1 MRFNPYVAGG
11 GILLLLLLVFML
23 EPSVWLKRTE
33 HWTVARSGEVGDSVP
48 RPDPSQPAEGKKTG
62 NQQVGKNDF
71 DGSIETASGRPIPG
85 EKALLFRDV
94 AGYQKFLRSAPAGV
108 VLGQID
114 RLQAVRVRDGEW
126 LKSMGL
132 SGEITKG
139 NNYYVQVPQVP
150 LEVRTMGDSVYRVV
164 GSKALDLMGAEGVTS
179 GWGKNVKVAL
189 LDTSVSE
196 AETLLGAEAGHGTS
210 MKSLITGGSVA
221 VKGAAP
227 AAQVNNIPVLDGEGK
242 GNSFTLAQA
251 IVQAVDTGAQ
261 VINMSLGSD
270 GDSAV
275 VRAAV
280 AYAIS
285 RNVALVAATGNEAVN
300 RVSYP
305 AAYEG
310 VLAVASVDA
319 DKQQLY
325 FSNRGSSVGV
335 AAPGFAVVADW
346 PGGKTVE
353 VSGTSASTAL
363 VSGVLA
369 ALISKEP
376 GMTGT
381 RAVELIRQYA
391 DDTGAVGKD
400 EETGYGVVDLQRV
413 LERNQRGIIDLAVA
427 GVKLDP
433 AGKLTVA
440 VQNRGTETVNSP
452 VLEIGVGGSSR
463 KFYLG
468 SLAPGQSAAE
478 SVQFDAVRAR
488 QDGGIAGFASIQAPR
503 GLDQRSG
510 NDLWSG
516 YFKISK

>member
-1 MRFNPYVAGG
+1 
-11 GILLLLLLVFML
+11 ML
-23 EPSVWLKRTE
+23 EPSIWMKKFGGNGEGTGE
-33 HWTVARSGEVGDSVP
+33 ESVASGLRNPSAPPVEEKKKNS
-48 RPDPSQPAEGKKTG
+48 RPSGTK
-62 NQQVGKNDF
+62 DF
-71 DGSIETASGRPIPG
+71 DGTLETGSGREMPG
-85 EKALLFRDV
+85 EKVLLFQDAAAYRR
-94 AGYQKFLRSAPAGV
+94 FLGSAPGGV
-108 VLGQID
+108 VLGQIEGL
-114 RLQAVRVRDGEW
+114 RAVRVRDGEW
-126 LKSMGL
+126 LKSMG
-132 SGEITKG
+132 SGQDMTKG
-139 NNYYVQVPQVP
+139 NNYQVLVPQVP
-150 LEVRTMGDSVYRVV
+150 PEVRTRGEAAYRVV
-164 GSKALDLMGAEGVTS
+164 GAKALDLLGAEGVTS
-179 GWGKNVKVAL
+179 DWGKNVKVAL
-189 LDTSVSE
+189 LDTSVDE
-196 AETLLGAEAGHGTS
+196 AETVLGAEAGHGTS
-210 MKSLITGGSVA
+210 MKSLIVGGSGA
-221 VKGAAP
+221 VQGAAP
-227 AAQVNNIPVLDGEGK
+227 AAQINNIPVLDGKGK
-242 GNSFTLAQA
+242 GNSFILAQA

-280 AYAIS
+280 TYALS
-285 RNVALVAATGNEAVN
+285 KNVALVAAAGNEAVN

-310 VLAVASVDA
+310 VLAVASVDG

-325 FSNRGSSVGV
+325 FSNRGKSVGV
-335 AAPGFAVVADW
+335 AAPGFMVVADW

-376 GMTGT
+376 GITGT
-381 RAVELIRQYA
+381 RAIELIRQYA
-391 DDTGAVGKD
+391 DDTGAAGKD
-400 EETGYGVVDLQRV
+400 DETGYGVADLQRV

-427 GVKLDP
+427 GVKFDP
-433 AGKLTVA
+433 AGKLTAA

-488 QDGGIAGFASIQAPR
+488 QEGGIGGFASIQAPR
-503 GLDQRSG
+503 GSDQRPG

-516 YFKISK
+516 YFKIPK

>member
-1 MRFNPYVAGG
+1 MWFFQSSREASVVSQASGERRQPDLGKAVPGVTMAKKEKRAAPDPENLETGAGRAIAGEKILRFKDRANYEKFIGSMPAEA
-11 GILLLLLLVFML
+11 LLGRIDGLLALRVQDGK
-23 EPSVWLKRTE
+23 WLKTIPTTE
-33 HWTVARSGEVGDSVP
+33 FG
-48 RPDPSQPAEGKKTG
+48 
-62 NQQVGKNDF
+62 
-71 DGSIETASGRPIPG
+71 
-85 EKALLFRDV
+85 
-94 AGYQKFLRSAPAGV
+94 
-108 VLGQID
+108 
-114 RLQAVRVRDGEW
+114 
-126 LKSMGL
+126 SMG
-132 SGEITKG
+132 S
-139 NNYYVQVPQVP
+139 NYYVEAPKVP
-150 LEVRTMGDSVYRVV
+150 LEVLTAGNAQYRGV
-164 GSKALDLMGAEGVTS
+164 GTKAVEMMGAGAVTPD
-179 GWGKNVKVAL
+179 WGKGVKVAL
-189 LDTSVSE
+189 LDTAIQNTE
-196 AETLLGAEAGHGTS
+196 QLQGMEAGHGTA
-210 MKSLITGGSVA
+210 MLSLITGSSGLVQ
-221 VKGAAP
+221 GAGPGAT
-227 AAQVNNIPVLDGEGK
+227 VLNFPVLGGDGV
-242 GNSFTLAQA
+242 GNSFTLAEA
-251 IVQAVDTGAQ
+251 ILKAVDQGAR

-270 GDSAV
+270 GDSSV
-275 VRAAV
+275 VRDAV
-280 AYAIS
+280 AYALS
-285 RNVALVAATGNEAVN
+285 KNVALVAAAGNEAVN

-305 AAYEG
+305 AAYDG
-310 VLAVASVDA
+310 VVSVGSVDA
-319 DKQQLY
+319 DRQHLY
-325 FSNRGSSVGV
+325 FSNRGPSVSV
-335 AAPGFAVVADW
+335 VAPGYSVVADW

-468 SLAPGQSAAE
+468 SLAPGQSVAE
-478 SVQFDAVRAR
+478 SVQFDGVRAR
-488 QDGGIAGFASIQAPR
+488 QDGGIAGSASIQAPR
-503 GLDQRSG
+503 GSDQRPG

>member
-1 MRFNPYVAGG
+1 MIF
-11 GILLLLLLVFML
+11 LLLLLGLML
-23 EPSVWLKRTE
+23 EPSIWVKKVYRPGEL
-33 HWTVARSGEVGDSVP
+33 SGGEAALSALSAKSLGSP
-48 RPDPSQPAEGKKTG
+48 G
-62 NQQVGKNDF
+62 VGKTEVKPAGKRAMEEFMDT
-71 DGSIETASGRPIPG
+71 GAGREIPG
-85 EKALLFRDV
+85 EKALLFRNE
-94 AGYQKFLRSAPAGV
+94 AAYQRFLDSAPAGMI
-108 VLGQID
+108 LGRID
-114 RLQAVRVRDGEW
+114 GLRAVRVRDGSW
-126 LKSMGL
+126 LDAL
-132 SGEITKG
+132 AASGDMTSG
-139 NNYYVQVPQVP
+139 RNYHVQVPQVP
-150 LEVRTMGDSVYRVV
+150 VEVRTMGDAVYRVV
-164 GSKALDLMGAEGVTS
+164 GSKALNLLGAEGVTAE
-179 GWGKNVKVAL
+179 WGKNVPVAL
-189 LDTSVSE
+189 LDTKVSDS
-196 AETLLGAEAGHGTS
+196 ETLVGAESGHGTS
-210 MKSLITGGSVA
+210 MKSLIAGGSGV
-221 VKGAAP
+221 VQGAAP
-227 AAQVNNIPVLDGEGK
+227 KAQVTNFPVLDGEGK

-251 IVQAVDTGAQ
+251 IVQAVDGGAQ

-280 AYAIS
+280 AYALS
-285 RNVALVAATGNEAVN
+285 KNVALVAAAGNEAVN

-310 VLAVASVDA
+310 VLAVASVDG
-319 DKQQLY
+319 DRQQLY

-363 VSGVLA
+363 VSGVVA
-369 ALISKEP
+369 ALLSKEP
-376 GMTGT
+376 GLTGT
-381 RAVELIRQYA
+381 RAVELLRQYA
-391 DDTGAVGKD
+391 DDTGAVGRD
-400 EETGYGVVDLQRV
+400 DETGHGVVDLQRV

-452 VLEIGVGGSSR
+452 VLEIGVGGNSR

-468 SLAPGQSAAE
+468 SLAPGQSVAE
-478 SVQFDAVRAR
+478 SVQFDPVRAK
-488 QDGGIAGFASIQAPR
+488 QDGGIAGHASVQAPR
-503 GLDQRSG
+503 GLDQRPG